1 MMCFSNLSGYS
12 KLPLQSANMRKDFF
26 TLQLTGLDTTGF
38 PENRLFWLVFETQVW
53 LVLLNAAEF
62 LKSKYLEEMLG
73 HLLDFAM
80 RDKAGFTRKIST
92 FV

>member
-1 MMCFSNLSGYS
+1 MVILSTSSVCQHEERLFYTAAHKG
-12 KLPLQSANMRKDFF
+12 LALQDF
-26 TLQLTGLDTTGF
+26 QKMGV
-38 PENRLFWLVFETQVW
+38 FWLVFKMQVW
-53 LVLLNAAEF
+53 LVLLKAAEF

-73 HLLDFAM
+73 HLLDFSM